1 MVSNSF
7 PLQVSELRTTLKAF
21 ALKMTK
27 DAEDSED
34 LIQETM
40 FKALRNQDK
49 FAEGSNLKAWLFT
62 IMRNIFINN
71 YRVKKRRNT
80 VLDGSDNQFLLD
92 SGSGTVV
99 NESANNLLREDIE
112 LALSKVKPEIRVP
125 FMMYYKGYKYQEI
138 AEILNLNLGTVKSR
152 IFHARKAIQHELKEL
167 GITSSKIK

>member
-7 PLQVSELRTTLKAF
+7 PVQVSELRNTLKAF

-40 FKALRNQDK
+40 YKALRNQDK

-80 VLDGSDNQFLLD
+80 VMDGSDNQFMLN
-92 SGSGTVV
+92 SGGPTVI
-99 NESANNLLREDIE
+99 NESTNNLLSEEIE
-112 LALSKVKPEIRVP
+112 EALSKVKPDIRVP

-152 IFHARKAIQHELKEL
+152 IFHARKAIQTELKAL
-167 GITSSKIK
+167 GINNSKV

>member
-1 MVSNSF
+1 MVTNSF
-7 PLQVSELRTTLKAF
+7 PVQVSELRGTLKAF
-21 ALKMTK
+21 AMKMTK

-40 FKALRNQDK
+40 YKALRNQDK

-80 VLDGSDNQFLLD
+80 VMDGSDNQFMLN
-92 SGSGTVV
+92 SGGPTVV
-99 NESANNLLREDIE
+99 NESGNNLLKEDINTA
-112 LALSKVKPEIRVP
+112 LANVKPEIRVP

-138 AEILNLNLGTVKSR
+138 ADILNLNLGTVKSR
-152 IFHARKAIQHELKEL
+152 IFHARKAIQAELKNL
-167 GITSSKIK
+167 GIDSSKIR

>member
-7 PLQVSELRTTLKAF
+7 PVQVSELRNTLKAF

-40 FKALRNQDK
+40 YKALRNQDK

-80 VLDGSDNQFLLD
+80 VMDGSDNQFMLN
-92 SGSGTVV
+92 SGGPTVV
-99 NESANNLLREDIE
+99 NESTNNLLKEDIE
-112 LALSKVKPEIRVP
+112 EALSKVKADIRVP

-138 AEILNLNLGTVKSR
+138 ADILNLNLGTVKSR
-152 IFHARKAIQHELKEL
+152 IFHARKAIQTELKEL
-167 GITSSKIK
+167 GINNSKI